1 MLVCDGDNPRMLV
14 MNGHPVSSMAVPVY
28 VRAKHKIPKCVSG
41 SAMRDLSRDFK
52 ALAYTNVS
60 KGVNYLN
67 KDVVRKVL
75 KVKLPKV
82 EFAKSYPR
90 DIAAYNDKIDRLYI
104 AHEKRVR
111 KVLSKF

>member
-1 MLVCDGDNPRMLV
+1 MLV

-67 KDVVRKVL
+67 TFSEPVPAWFL
-75 KVKLPKV
+75 QP
-82 EFAKSYPR
+82 S
-90 DIAAYNDKIDRLYI
+90 N
-104 AHEKRVR
+104 
-111 KVLSKF
+111 

>member
-1 MLVCDGDNPRMLV
+1 

-28 VRAKHKIPKCVSG
+28 VRAKHQIPKCVSS
-41 SAMRDLSRDFK
+41 SAMRDLSREFK
-52 ALAYTNVS
+52 ALAYTNIS

-75 KVKLPKV
+75 KVRMPKV
-82 EFAKSYPR
+82 ELMKLCPR

-111 KVLSKF
+111 KVLNKFKN